1 MIYKEFEWRDV
12 VKRSLY
18 AVFMIIPMQFLRYLL
33 WEITH
38 KDLYFSDFWKEA
50 INGSGFSDLFTL
62 LGICFATSFL
72 ISTTSLSS
80 LPEFFLIRIC
90 KQTLTHVLLEQ
101 YTALSYSLN

>member
-38 KDLYFSDFWKEA
+38 KDLYFSDFGK
-50 INGSGFSDLFTL
+50 
-62 LGICFATSFL
+62 
-72 ISTTSLSS
+72 
-80 LPEFFLIRIC
+80 
-90 KQTLTHVLLEQ
+90 KQ
-101 YTALSYSLN
+101 